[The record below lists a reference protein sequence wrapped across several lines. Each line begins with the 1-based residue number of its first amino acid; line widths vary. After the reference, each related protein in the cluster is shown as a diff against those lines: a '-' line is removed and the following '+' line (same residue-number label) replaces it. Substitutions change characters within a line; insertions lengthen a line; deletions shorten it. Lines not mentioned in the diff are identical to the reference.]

1 MPDPTG
7 PQGDVE
13 VRPNEGL
20 SLPQPGRDPS
30 SAPSQ
35 GVSDGLSAEQLPEE
49 YKPYNDYLPWE
60 QIPDEVRDDALQGL
74 KKFHGSMTRD
84 HQELKR
90 QLASH
95 QEKANFLDYLY
106 QQPEIQR
113 ALQSI
118 SGRGQ
123 GQTQGQAVLDGESA
137 DANSGKLSDFGID
150 PEVEKLLQQSTDSRV
165 KQAVEPLL
173 NQVNALK
180 QQIADREVRDQLQ
193 QLKATAERDGLPDPN
208 ERLSQIREIIA
219 NRRASSLEDA
229 YRLSI
234 QEDLP
239 KIYSEKAKREYQD
252 KMTSKA
258 QNTMPPGVGPSL
270 SPHSPSFTG
279 SDAVEKALSAAEQE
293 LNLKL

>member
-1 MPDPTG
+1 
-7 PQGDVE
+7 
-13 VRPNEGL
+13 
-20 SLPQPGRDPS
+20 
-30 SAPSQ
+30 
-35 GVSDGLSAEQLPEE
+35 
-49 YKPYNDYLPWE
+49 
-60 QIPDEVRDDALQGL
+60 VRDDALQGL